1 MTSISGEKKIIQ
13 NHFISNNGPAS
24 SAGGPRPSG
33 GRVRGSSSSGC
44 RPWGRCGPFHRAVHR
59 DGFPRAGALADATA
73 HTGVG
78 ADLWGLGEHPFAQLA
93 GGPGQGPQKLHQV
106 ALDAAGEAV
115 VVHPQGLQRLAQQ
128 LHLLNVAGPQA
139 PALRGQQNR
148 IGGQRQSDEGRR
160 PPRPGPGDCRTPAA
174 LRRAWG
180 CRRRRGRPPPWPA
193 PRP

>member
-1 MTSISGEKKIIQ
+1 MAAVAVDA
-13 NHFISNNGPAS
+13 GPGVD
-24 SAGGPRPSG
+24 AGLSTG
-33 GRVRGSSSSGC
+33 
-44 RPWGRCGPFHRAVHR
+44 AVHR

-148 IGGQRQSDEGRR
+148 IGGQRQYSIV
-160 PPRPGPGDCRTPAA
+160 TSFFYST
-174 LRRAWG
+174 LRYFT
-180 CRRRRGRPPPWPA
+180 
-193 PRP
+193 